1 MLLPLIQC
9 IVAYA
14 FTRAC
19 WRMLRQLVV
28 KADLDNVPGPASHSF
43 LKGVRN
49 FSKLFNINA
58 WDFHKGLS
66 QQYGGVVRI
75 KAILGAKL
83 LYVSD
88 PKALHHIVVQD
99 QNVFQHTSSFITSQQ
114 ILFGKSLLA
123 TIGDEHRKQRKRLN
137 PVFSIAHM
145 RQMIPIFYE
154 VTYKMGNTLGSKVAA
169 GTQEIDVM
177 HWITRTALELIAQSG
192 LGYSIDSLTDDLDT
206 HPYSTAVKQLVP
218 VMFKMIFFRSFLST
232 TLLKL
237 GPPRFRRFLVDLLPF
252 ENVRRLR
259 DIVNVMDNTSIE
271 IFEAKRRALKEGD
284 EAIAK
289 QTGRGK
295 DIISVLMKAN
305 LEASKGDK
313 LSDSEVL
320 AQVARISDIHLSLI
334 FAAMDTTSNALSRTL
349 GLLATHPEIQDKLR
363 QEILDAHEKNG
374 GQDFSYDE
382 LVSLPFLDA
391 VCRETLRLYPPI
403 SLVLRTPRKDAVLP
417 LFTPITGVDGRQMNE
432 ILVPKDTKII
442 ISIINYNRDPALWG
456 PDSYEWNPERWLA
469 PLPDTIMEAPVPG
482 IYSHM
487 MTFLGG
493 GRACIGFKFS
503 QLEMKVVL
511 SVLLS
516 KFRFAL
522 SDKEIVW
529 EMSTISAPTIKGH
542 PQVPAM
548 PLRVV
553 PL

>member
-1 MLLPLIQC
+1 MLNLLIQG

-14 FTRAC
+14 LSRAC
-19 WRMLRQLVV
+19 WRMLRHLVV
-28 KADLDNVPGPASHSF
+28 KTDLDNVPGPASHSI
-43 LKGVRN
+43 LKGN

-58 WDFHKGLS
+58 WDFHKGLR

-75 KAILGAKL
+75 NAVFGDKQ

-88 PKALHHIVVQD
+88 PKALYHIVVQN
-99 QNVFQHTSSFITSQQ
+99 QNVFQHIDSFITSQQ
-114 ILFGKSLLA
+114 ILFGKSLLT
-123 TIGDEHRKQRKRLN
+123 TIGDEHRRQRKRLN
-137 PVFSIAHM
+137 PVFTIAHM

-169 GTQEIDVM
+169 GTQEVDVM

-192 LGYSIDSLTDDLDT
+192 LGYSIDSLTDDLDI

-218 VMFKMIFFRSFLST
+218 LLFKMIFFRNYLVT
-232 TLLKL
+232 TLVKL

-259 DIVNVMDNTSIE
+259 DIVDIMDNTSIE
-271 IFEAKRRALKEGD
+271 ILEAKRRALKEGD
-284 EAIAK
+284 EAVAK
-289 QTGRGK
+289 QIGRGK

-305 LEASKGDK
+305 LEASKGDE

-334 FAAMDTTSNALSRTL
+334 FAGMDTTSNALSRTL
-349 GLLATHPEIQDKLR
+349 GLLATNPKIQDKLR
-363 QEILDAHEKNG
+363 QEIMDAHEKNG

-391 VCRETLRLYPPI
+391 VCRETLRLYPPV
-403 SLVLRTPRKDAVLP
+403 SQVLRAPRKDAVLP

-432 ILVPKDTKII
+432 IFVPKDTKII

-456 PDSYEWNPERWLA
+456 PDSYEWNPERWLG

-529 EMSTISAPTIKGH
+529 EMSFISVPTIKGH
-542 PQVPAM
+542 PQIPTM
-548 PLRVV
+548 PLRVT